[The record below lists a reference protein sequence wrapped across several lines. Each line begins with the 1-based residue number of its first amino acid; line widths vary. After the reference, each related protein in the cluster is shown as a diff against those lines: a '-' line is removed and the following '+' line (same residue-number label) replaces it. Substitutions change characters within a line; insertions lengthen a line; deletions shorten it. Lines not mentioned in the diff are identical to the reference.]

1 MHLDDNFDVETKKP
15 EIVMSYNATKG
26 GVDSMDQMYHAVT
39 TKRKTNRWPM
49 LLFYNVHD
57 LASIAA
63 LVVWRKVNS
72 SEKLSD
78 EDRRVLFI
86 ITVAEEL
93 VRPQLERRQI
103 MKILSRHLKFTI
115 NTALHQH
122 PTQAQVGE
130 VSTPDNR
137 KCVFVT
143 INIIIIILTNTN
155 IILSSSSVFVTINII
170 IVILTNTNIIL
181 SSSSVFV
188 TINIIIINLT
198 NTNIILSSSSVP
210 PTPVFVTINNITII
224 IINTNRSINLSSSS
238 VFVTINNTIIIIIII
253 IIVILINT
261 NINLSSSTVFY
272 MYSSSFSSTPIPYFC
287 HHQQY
292 HHYRQFSSPPA
303 IH

>member
-1 MHLDDNFDVETKKP
+1 
-15 EIVMSYNATKG
+15 MSYNATKG

-137 KCVFVT
+137 KCGQCHLCPRHRDLKT
-143 INIIIIILTNTN
+143 TM
-155 IILSSSSVFVTINII
+155 SCSMYKSSVCSTHSKKKQKKNSRS
-170 IVILTNTNIIL
+170 LL
-181 SSSSVFV
+181 SRIRRPF
-188 TINIIIINLT
+188 
-198 NTNIILSSSSVP
+198 
-210 PTPVFVTINNITII
+210 FF
-224 IINTNRSINLSSSS
+224 RKQR
-238 VFVTINNTIIIIIII
+238 
-253 IIVILINT
+253 
-261 NINLSSSTVFY
+261 Y
-272 MYSSSFSSTPIPYFC
+272 AYKDWY
-287 HHQQY
+287 
-292 HHYRQFSSPPA
+292 
-303 IH
+303 